1 YRQSLHDHPWDFI
14 SIILKGGYNEVTE
27 TTAPGIGEKYEL
39 ITPGRILYRPAEWR
53 QRVELINEQQS
64 WSIILVGQRK
74 RKWGFW
80 PNGKWCFWRKFDYSN
95 NICEEDILGL
105 RRPPR
110 APPPSGARWPRPRRT
125 DRAAPSGPAGRAEV
139 PWRARAARSRA
150 HRRRRRAG

>member
-1 YRQSLHDHPWDFI
+1 MIIGNIKLFEYRRIPTEKNTPVLLHRWIIFRCKWFGIFLHKFCRSDYKQSLHCHPWTFI

-53 QRVELINEQQS
+53 HRVELINEQPS

-95 NICEEDILGL
+95 NICEEDILWDG
-105 RRPPR
+105 
-110 APPPSGARWPRPRRT
+110 G
-125 DRAAPSGPAGRAEV
+125 DDD
-139 PWRARAARSRA
+139 
-150 HRRRRRAG
+150 